1 MKKNEQPQEMT
12 YAAAMAELESILAK
26 MNEPDP
32 DIDSLAQ
39 QVTRAGELIR
49 FCRERLLKAEAEVT
63 EALNGQE
70 EGARQ
75 E

>member
-1 MKKNEQPQEMT
+1 MKKSEEQKKT
-12 YAAAMAELESILAK
+12 YAEAMAELETILAK

-49 FCRERLLKAEAEVT
+49 FCQERLRKAEAEVT
-63 EALNGQE
+63 EALNNGQTE
-70 EGARQ
+70 QPKA
-75 E
+75 